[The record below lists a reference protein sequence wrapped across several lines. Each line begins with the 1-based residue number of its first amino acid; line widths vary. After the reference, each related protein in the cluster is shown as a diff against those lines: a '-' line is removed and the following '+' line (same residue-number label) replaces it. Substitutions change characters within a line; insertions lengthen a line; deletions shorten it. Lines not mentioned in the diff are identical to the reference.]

1 MMSDAMK
8 VTRSMKRVRLLIS
21 LCLMLLPGAAVAQ
34 DTIPGPGPAP
44 GAGPVPGQRL
54 TVDITGGIS
63 QPMPI
68 AIPVMPTPSA
78 LATPAG
84 STDALGSQVSD
95 VITNDLK
102 NSGLFA
108 PLPKGQLRAVGF
120 AQASAPDYGAW
131 LTTGA
136 QALVQGF
143 VQANSDGTLTVGCY
157 LYDVFAKSE
166 LARQGFVVKPSEW
179 RRAAHKCADT
189 VYSRLT
195 GEGPYFDSQVIY
207 VSETG
212 PKKNRT
218 KRLAIMDQDG
228 ANHRFITNGQSLV
241 LTPRFAP
248 GRQTVVFM
256 SFENDQPRVYVY
268 DVGSGHKRLVVNQPY
283 TMFAPRFS
291 PDGHSILFSM
301 IVNGNCDVYRVSAS
315 GGTATR
321 LTTSP
326 GIDTGGSYSPDG
338 SRIVF
343 ESDRSGT
350 QQLYVMNADGSNQ
363 RRISFGGGRFATP
376 VWSPRGDLIAYTH
389 LGGGFSVGTMKPDGS
404 GAKNLTDG
412 WQDEG
417 PTWSPNGRVL
427 MFFRT
432 AQGSGRADLWSVD
445 LTGVNERR
453 VPTPLDGS
461 DPAWGPLLP

>member
-1 MMSDAMK
+1 MK
-8 VTRSMKRVRLLIS
+8 TWHLLASIT
-21 LCLMLLPGAAVAQ
+21 LALMPGAATAQ
-34 DTIPGPGPAP
+34 SAAPQGPGPAP
-44 GAGPVPGQRL
+44 GAGPAPGQRL
-54 TVDITGGIS
+54 TVDISGGIS
-63 QPMPI
+63 NKMPI

-78 LATPAG
+78 IQTPAG
-84 STDALGSQVSD
+84 STDTLGNQVSEI
-95 VITNDLK
+95 ITNDLK

-108 PLPKGQLRAVGF
+108 PLSKDQLRPVSF
-120 AQASAPDYGAW
+120 PQVSAPDYGAW
-131 LTTGA
+131 LPTGA

-143 VQANSDGTLTVGCY
+143 VQANGDGTLTVGCY

-166 LARQGFVVKPSEW
+166 MVRQGFVVKPAEW
-179 RRAAHKCADT
+179 RRGAHKCADT

-248 GRQTVVFM
+248 NRQTVVFM

-268 DVGSGHKRLVVNQPY
+268 DVGSGRKRLVVNQPY
-283 TMFAPRFS
+283 TTFAPRFS

-301 IVNGNCDVYRVSAS
+301 IVNGNCDIYRVSAS
-315 GGTATR
+315 GGTPVR

-363 RRISFGGGRFATP
+363 HRISFGGGRYATP

-389 LGGGFSVGTMKPDGS
+389 LGGGFAVGVMGTDGS
-404 GAKNLTDG
+404 GAKDLTNG

-417 PTWSPNGRVL
+417 PTWAPNGRVL

-432 AQGSGRADLWSVD
+432 AKGSGKADLWSVD
-445 LTGVNERR
+445 LTGVNERPI
-453 VPTPLDGS
+453 PTPLDGS

>member
-1 MMSDAMK
+1 MRNLYFLGVA
-8 VTRSMKRVRLLIS
+8 LAAS
-21 LCLMLLPGAAVAQ
+21 LFGAATSLAQ
-34 DTIPGPGPAP
+34 TEPGPSGK
-44 GAGPVPGQRL
+44 PGQDL
-54 TVDITGGIS
+54 VVDVVGGIS

-68 AIPVMPTPSA
+68 AIPAMPTPTA
-78 LATPAG
+78 LATAAG
-84 STDALGSQVSD
+84 STDALGGQVSD
-95 VITNDLK
+95 IITNDLK
-102 NSGLFA
+102 NSGLFS
-108 PLPKGQLRAVGF
+108 PLPKGQLRPVSF
-120 AQASAPDYGAW
+120 PQASAPDYGAW
-131 LTTGA
+131 LPTGA
-136 QALVQGF
+136 QALVQGY
-143 VQANSDGTLTVGCY
+143 VQANGDGTLTVGCY

-189 VYSRLT
+189 VYARLT

-207 VSETG
+207 VAESG

-248 GRQTVVFM
+248 SRQTVVFM

-268 DVGSGHKRLVVNQPY
+268 DVGSGRKRLVVDQPY
-283 TMFAPRFS
+283 TTFAPRFS
-291 PDGHSILFSM
+291 PDGRSILFSM

-315 GGTATR
+315 GGAATR

-343 ESDRSGT
+343 ESDRSGS
-350 QQLYVMNADGSNQ
+350 QQLYVMNADGSGQ
-363 RRISFGGGRFATP
+363 RRISFGGGRYATP

-389 LGGGFSVGTMKPDGS
+389 LGGGFSVGTMGVDGS
-404 GAKNLTDG
+404 GAKTLTNG